1 MLLSLSRQNECGFE
15 VDLFYFF
22 LGCLIV
28 QLMKIKLLLFI
39 LGAGF
44 SYLLIILRSSFPSLD
59 VARDN
64 EFPGIEDENFVVI
77 EGHLHSPQ
85 LASNN
90 IGSMV
95 ENLSTCLKALQ
106 LENSNLIEILLEKLE
121 EYLSDDSELAVFDP
135 EFMINAFPPETIDN
149 IHKTAKMM
157 VSTGF
162 EREFSDMYSRCR
174 RECLVESLSR
184 LWFQKLSFEGL
195 QMLSWKEMEDN
206 IKRWI
211 KVFKVTLNILL
222 PTERQLCDQVFFG
235 FSAAADLSFTDVCM
249 ESTLQLLSFT
259 KAMAIIRRSH
269 EPEQLFRVLEL
280 FETMRD
286 IIPEFKS
293 LFRDQYSGSLQNEV
307 ATIWKR
313 LGEGIKGIFMEL
325 ENLIRYDAAQSAI
338 LSGGIHPITRY
349 VMNHLRAASRSRK
362 TLEQVFED
370 RVNSSFS
377 LSVQIGLIMELL
389 NRNLEAKSKIY
400 KDPTLCY
407 VFLMNN
413 CRYILLHI
421 KDSELGS
428 ILGDAVIQKHTAKVR
443 LHHANYQSNSWNKM
457 LEFLKLDTNAS
468 MQPNEEANS
477 MKMKLKSFNMHFEKI
492 CRVQSSWFIF
502 DKHLKRE
509 IITSIVKDLLPA
521 YAKFIR

>member
-1 MLLSLSRQNECGFE
+1 MQPKVWRFVGFASSVVGLLCYALSSSFNYLFGDWNLLKIFLYSGFSFIISLMVLFANIWQHSTSFRFKSHTAFLVLTITSLYSFFFDKVVTGKPDAYSLISCSSFAIMLLSLSRQNECGFE

-377 LSVQIGLIMELL
+377 LSVQIGTFFYISKTV
-389 NRNLEAKSKIY
+389 NWEA
-400 KDPTLCY
+400 
-407 VFLMNN
+407 F
-413 CRYILLHI
+413 
-421 KDSELGS
+421 
-428 ILGDAVIQKHTAKVR
+428 
-443 LHHANYQSNSWNKM
+443 
-457 LEFLKLDTNAS
+457 
-468 MQPNEEANS
+468 
-477 MKMKLKSFNMHFEKI
+477 
-492 CRVQSSWFIF
+492 
-502 DKHLKRE
+502 
-509 IITSIVKDLLPA
+509 
-521 YAKFIR
+521 